1 MFTGYNHWWL
11 IPPTACHVGGLL
23 GALLYCLLLR
33 TEDQQG
39 AAVGSTGEDCEDFMK
54 KAGLAELSTANYLP
68 PSQLYTQIYPEVRA
82 KPSSTATD
90 AQCQTQAV
98 AEEPRQL

>member
-11 IPPTACHVGGLL
+11 VPLTACHVGGLL

-39 AAVGSTGEDCEDFMK
+39 AALAHTGEKDLMK
-54 KAGLAELSTANYLP
+54 EAGLAELSTANYLQA
-68 PSQLYTQIYPEVRA
+68 SQLYSQVYPEVRA

-90 AQCQTQAV
+90 AQCQTQTV

>member
-11 IPPTACHVGGLL
+11 VPLTACHVGGLL

-39 AAVGSTGEDCEDFMK
+39 ALRPRVEEDFIK
-54 KAGLAELSTANYLP
+54 EAGLAELSTANYLP